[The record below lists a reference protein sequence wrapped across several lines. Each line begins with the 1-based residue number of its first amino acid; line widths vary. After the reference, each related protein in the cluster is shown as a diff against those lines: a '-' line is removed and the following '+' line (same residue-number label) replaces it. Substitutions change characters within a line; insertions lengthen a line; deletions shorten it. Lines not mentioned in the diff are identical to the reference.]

1 MDSGKD
7 VLYIDPSIFES
18 FSSAS
23 FFDFLLSHK
32 DSTLIM
38 EDCEAV
44 LLNRDKAFNSTMN
57 TLLNLT
63 DGIVGDSLS
72 LHFICTF
79 NTNVNNIDK
88 ALLRKGR
95 LSYMYEFEPLTLEKT
110 REWIPDAKKS
120 MTIADIFNYNV
131 ENNANVENRPIGFQN

>member
-1 MDSGKD
+1 
-7 VLYIDPSIFES
+7 
-18 FSSAS
+18 
-23 FFDFLLSHK
+23 
-32 DSTLIM
+32 
-38 EDCEAV
+38 
-44 LLNRDKAFNSTMN
+44 MN

-63 DGIVGDSLS
+63 DGIIGDSLN